1 MYITQAKHKNTKMA
15 SAELILSPN
24 GRIYH
29 LDLLPS
35 EISATIIL
43 VGDPGRV
50 SQISKKFD
58 KVFVQRIHREFI
70 THTGIIGKTPVSVV
84 STGIGT
90 DNIDIVIN
98 ELDALVNIDFATG
111 KPKDTHT
118 TLTFIRIG
126 TSGSLHASIP
136 IDSFLLNT
144 HSLGLDNLL
153 SFYDVEN
160 NQALEA
166 FNVKIHIK
174 YPALALLPVK
184 PYLTAADESL
194 IQLFKNEMQT
204 GITLTAPGF
213 YGAQGRQLRLK
224 SRMRNLLETIAS
236 AEREETSITNFEM
249 ETSGIYG
256 LSTLLNHKAV
266 SCNVILANRPLNIF
280 SQKANESIENLID
293 MVLARLIKE
302 E

>member
-1 MYITQAKHKNTKMA
+1 ME

-35 EISATIIL
+35 EISTTIIL
-43 VGDPGRV
+43 VGDPSRV
-50 SQISKKFD
+50 RQVSKKFD
-58 KVFVQRIHREFI
+58 KILYKRIHREFI
-70 THTGIIGKTPVSVV
+70 THTGIIGKTPISVV

-98 ELDALVNIDFATG
+98 ELDALVNIDFGTG
-111 KPKDTHT
+111 KPKETHT

-153 SFYDVEN
+153 SFYDIDID
-160 NQALEA
+160 QALET
-166 FNVKIHIK
+166 FNLKIHAK
-174 YPALALLPVK
+174 YPALGMLPVK
-184 PYLTAADESL
+184 PYLTAANASL
-194 IQLFKNEMQT
+194 ISLFKNDMQT

-224 SRMRNLLETIAS
+224 SRMRNLLDTIAN
-236 AEREETSITNFEM
+236 AEREEASLTNFEM

-256 LSTLLNHKAV
+256 LSTLLNHKAI
-266 SCNVILANRPLNIF
+266 SCNVILANRPQNIF
-280 SQKANESIENLID
+280 SQMANKSIEKLID
-293 MVLARLIKE
+293 LVLSRLVKE

>member
-1 MYITQAKHKNTKMA
+1 MA
-15 SAELILSPN
+15 AAELILSPI

-35 EISATIIL
+35 EISSTIIL

-50 SQISKKFD
+50 SQVSKKFD
-58 KVFVQRIHREFI
+58 KILYQRVHREFI
-70 THTGIIGKTPVSVV
+70 THTGIIGKTPISVV

-111 KPKDTHT
+111 KPKEKHT

-153 SFYDVEN
+153 SFYDNEID
-160 NQALEA
+160 QTLEA
-166 FNVKIHIK
+166 FYVKINDK
-174 YPALALLPVK
+174 YPALSLLPVK
-184 PYLTAADESL
+184 PYLTAADASL
-194 IQLFKNEMQT
+194 VLLFKNDMQT
-204 GITLTAPGF
+204 GITMTAPGF

-224 SRMRNLLETIAS
+224 SRMKNLLDMVAN
-236 AEREETSITNFEM
+236 AEREETSLTNFEM

-256 LSTLLNHKAV
+256 LSALLNHKAI
-266 SCNVILANRPLNIF
+266 SCSVILANRPQNIF
-280 SQKANESIENLID
+280 SQKANESVEKLINL
-293 MVLARLIKE
+293 VLTRLIKKG
-302 E
+302 

>member
-35 EISATIIL
+35 EISSTIIL

-50 SQISKKFD
+50 SQVSKKFD
-58 KVFVQRIHREFI
+58 KVYVQRIHREFI

-166 FNVKIHIK
+166 FNVKIQVK
-174 YPALALLPVK
+174 YAELAQLPVK
-184 PYLTAADESL
+184 TYLTAADETL

-204 GITLTAPGF
+204 GITLTASGF
-213 YGAQGRQLRLK
+213 YGPQGRQLRLK
-224 SRMRNLLETIAS
+224 SRMRNLLETIANE
-236 AEREETSITNFEM
+236 EREETSITNFEM

-280 SQKANESIENLID
+280 SQKANESIEKLID
-293 MVLARLIKE
+293 LVLSRLVKE

>member
-1 MYITQAKHKNTKMA
+1 MA
-15 SAELILSPN
+15 SAELILSAN

-35 EISATIIL
+35 EISSTIIL

-50 SQISKKFD
+50 SQVSKKFD
-58 KVFVQRIHREFI
+58 KILYQRIHREFV
-70 THTGIIGKTPVSVV
+70 THTGTMGEMPISVV

-98 ELDALVNIDFATG
+98 ELDALVNIDFVTG
-111 KPKDTHT
+111 KPKETHT

-153 SFYDVEN
+153 SFYDVDKD
-160 NQALEA
+160 QSLETFYA
-166 FNVKIHIK
+166 KILEK
-174 YPALALLPVK
+174 YPALNLLPVK
-184 PYLTAADESL
+184 PYVTAADASL
-194 IQLFKNEMQT
+194 VLLFKNDMQT
-204 GITLTAPGF
+204 GITMTAPGF

-224 SRMRNLLETIAS
+224 SRMRNLLDTIAN
-236 AEREETSITNFEM
+236 AEREETSLTNFEM

-256 LSTLLNHKAV
+256 LSALLNHKAI
-266 SCNVILANRPLNIF
+266 SCNVILANRPQNIF
-280 SQKANESIENLID
+280 SQKANESVEKLINL
-293 MVLARLIKE
+293 VLSRLVKKE
-302 E
+302 

>member
-1 MYITQAKHKNTKMA
+1 MA

-35 EISATIIL
+35 EISSTIIL

-50 SQISKKFD
+50 SQVSKKFD

-70 THTGIIGKTPVSVV
+70 THTGIIGKTPVSVI

-98 ELDALVNIDFATG
+98 ELDALVNINFATG
-111 KPKDTHT
+111 KPKDIHT

-126 TSGSLHASIP
+126 TSGSLHPSIP

-166 FNVKIHIK
+166 FNDKIQNK
-174 YPALALLPVK
+174 YPALAQLAIK
-184 PYLTAADESL
+184 HYLTAADESL

-213 YGAQGRQLRLK
+213 YGPQGRQLRLK
-224 SRMRNLLETIAS
+224 SRMRNLLETIAD

-256 LSTLLNHKAV
+256 LSAVLKHKAV

-280 SQKANESIENLID
+280 SQKANESIDKLID
-293 MVLARLIKE
+293 LVLARLIKE
-302 E
+302 K

>member
-1 MYITQAKHKNTKMA
+1 MYITQAKHKNTKME

-29 LDLLPS
+29 LDLLPC
-35 EISATIIL
+35 EISPTIIL

-50 SQISKKFD
+50 SQVSKKFD

-166 FNVKIHIK
+166 FNVKIQVK
-174 YPALALLPVK
+174 YAELAQLPVK
-184 PYLTAADESL
+184 TYLTAADETL

-213 YGAQGRQLRLK
+213 YGPQGRQLRLK
-224 SRMRNLLETIAS
+224 SRMRNLLETIANE
-236 AEREETSITNFEM
+236 EREETSITNFEM

-280 SQKANESIENLID
+280 SQKANESIEKLID
-293 MVLARLIKE
+293 LVLSRLVKE

>member
-1 MYITQAKHKNTKMA
+1 MA
-15 SAELILSPN
+15 SAELILSAN

-35 EISATIIL
+35 EISSTIIL

-50 SQISKKFD
+50 SQVSKKFD
-58 KVFVQRIHREFI
+58 KILYQRIHREFV
-70 THTGIIGKTPVSVV
+70 THTGTMGEMPISVV

-98 ELDALVNIDFATG
+98 ELDALVNIDFVTG
-111 KPKDTHT
+111 KPKETHT

-153 SFYDVEN
+153 SFYDVDKD
-160 NQALEA
+160 QSLETFYA
-166 FNVKIHIK
+166 KILEK
-174 YPALALLPVK
+174 YPALNLLPVK
-184 PYLTAADESL
+184 PYVTAADASL
-194 IQLFKNEMQT
+194 VLLFKNDMQT
-204 GITLTAPGF
+204 GITMTAPGF

-224 SRMRNLLETIAS
+224 SRMRNLLDTIAN
-236 AEREETSITNFEM
+236 AEREETSLTNFEM

-256 LSTLLNHKAV
+256 LSALLNHKAI
-266 SCNVILANRPLNIF
+266 SCNVILANRPQNIF
-280 SQKANESIENLID
+280 SQKPNESVEKLINL
-293 MVLARLIKE
+293 VLSRLVKKE
-302 E
+302 

>member
-1 MYITQAKHKNTKMA
+1 MA
-15 SAELILSPN
+15 SAELILSAN

-35 EISATIIL
+35 EISSTIIL

-50 SQISKKFD
+50 SQVSKKFD
-58 KVFVQRIHREFI
+58 KILYQRVHREFI
-70 THTGIIGKTPVSVV
+70 THTGIIGKTPISVV

-111 KPKDTHT
+111 KPKEKHT

-153 SFYDVEN
+153 SFYDNEID
-160 NQALEA
+160 QTLEA
-166 FNVKIHIK
+166 FYVKINDK
-174 YPALALLPVK
+174 YPALSLLPVK
-184 PYLTAADESL
+184 PYLTAADASL
-194 IQLFKNEMQT
+194 VLLFKNDMQT
-204 GITLTAPGF
+204 GITMTAPGF

-224 SRMRNLLETIAS
+224 SRMKNLLDMVAN
-236 AEREETSITNFEM
+236 AEREETSLTNFEM

-256 LSTLLNHKAV
+256 LSALLNHKAI
-266 SCNVILANRPLNIF
+266 SCSVILANRPQNIF
-280 SQKANESIENLID
+280 SQKANESVEKLINL
-293 MVLARLIKE
+293 VLTRLIKKG
-302 E
+302 

>member
-1 MYITQAKHKNTKMA
+1 LYITQAKHKNTKME

-29 LDLLPS
+29 LDLLPC
-35 EISATIIL
+35 EISPTIIL

-50 SQISKKFD
+50 SQVSKKFD

-166 FNVKIHIK
+166 FNVKIQVK
-174 YPALALLPVK
+174 YAELAQLPVK
-184 PYLTAADESL
+184 TYLTAADETL

-213 YGAQGRQLRLK
+213 YGPQGRQLRLK
-224 SRMRNLLETIAS
+224 SRMRNLLETIANE
-236 AEREETSITNFEM
+236 EREETSITNFEM

-280 SQKANESIENLID
+280 SQKANESIEKLID
-293 MVLARLIKE
+293 LVLSRLVKE

>member
-1 MYITQAKHKNTKMA
+1 MYITQAKHKNNKMA

-35 EISATIIL
+35 EISSTIIL

-50 SQISKKFD
+50 SQVSKKFD

-98 ELDALVNIDFATG
+98 ELDALVNINFATG

-144 HSLGLDNLL
+144 YSLGLDNLL
-153 SFYDVEN
+153 SFYEVEN

-166 FNVKIHIK
+166 FNLKIQIK
-174 YPALALLPVK
+174 YPELAQLPVK

-194 IQLFKNEMQT
+194 IQLFKNEIQT

-213 YGAQGRQLRLK
+213 YGPQGRQLRIK
-224 SRMRNLLETIAS
+224 SRMRNLLETIAN
-236 AEREETSITNFEM
+236 EEMEETSITNFEM

-280 SQKANESIENLID
+280 SQKANESIEKLID
-293 MVLARLIKE
+293 LVLSRLVKE

>member
-1 MYITQAKHKNTKMA
+1 MA

-50 SQISKKFD
+50 SQVSKKFD

-166 FNVKIHIK
+166 FNVKIQVK
-174 YPALALLPVK
+174 YPALDLLPVK

-194 IQLFKNEMQT
+194 IQLLKNEMQT

-213 YGAQGRQLRLK
+213 YGAQGRQLRIK
-224 SRMRNLLETIAS
+224 SRMRNFLETIAS

-280 SQKANESIENLID
+280 SQKANESIEKLID
-293 MVLARLIKE
+293 LVLARLIKE

>member
-1 MYITQAKHKNTKMA
+1 MYITQAKHKNNKMA

-29 LDLLPS
+29 LDLLPG
-35 EISATIIL
+35 EISTTIIL

-50 SQISKKFD
+50 SQVSNKFD
-58 KVFVQRIHREFI
+58 KVFMQRIHREFI
-70 THTGIIGKTPVSVV
+70 THNGIIGKTPVSVV

-126 TSGSLHASIP
+126 TSGSLHESIP

-160 NQALEA
+160 NEALEA
-166 FNVKIHIK
+166 FNMKIHDK
-174 YPALALLPVK
+174 YPALGQLPVK
-184 PYLTAADESL
+184 PYLTAADEYL
-194 IQLFKNEMQT
+194 IRLFKDDMQT

-236 AEREETSITNFEM
+236 EKREETSLTNFEM

-256 LSTLLNHKAV
+256 LSALLNHKAV

-280 SQKANESIENLID
+280 SQKANESIEKLID
-293 MVLARLIKE
+293 LVLARLVKE
-302 E
+302 G

>member
-50 SQISKKFD
+50 SQVSKKFD

-153 SFYDVEN
+153 SFYEVEN

-166 FNVKIHIK
+166 FNVKIQVK
-174 YPALALLPVK
+174 YPALALLPVN

-280 SQKANESIENLID
+280 SQKANESIEKLID
-293 MVLARLIKE
+293 LVLARLIKE

>member
-1 MYITQAKHKNTKMA
+1 MA

-35 EISATIIL
+35 EISPTIIL

-50 SQISKKFD
+50 SQVSKKFD

-70 THTGIIGKTPVSVV
+70 THTGIIGKTPVSVL

-136 IDSFLLNT
+136 IDSYILNT

-166 FNVKIHIK
+166 FNGKIQVK
-174 YPALALLPVK
+174 YPELALLPVK

-194 IQLFKNEMQT
+194 IKLFKNDMQT

-213 YGAQGRQLRLK
+213 YGPQGRQLRLK

-236 AEREETSITNFEM
+236 AEIEESSITNFEM

-256 LSTLLNHKAV
+256 LSVLLNHKAV

-293 MVLARLIKE
+293 LVLARLIKE

>member
-1 MYITQAKHKNTKMA
+1 MA
-15 SAELILSPN
+15 SAELILSAN

-35 EISATIIL
+35 EISSTIIL

-50 SQISKKFD
+50 SQVSKKFD
-58 KVFVQRIHREFI
+58 KILYQRVHREFI
-70 THTGIIGKTPVSVV
+70 THTGIIGKTPISVV

-111 KPKDTHT
+111 KPKEKHT

-126 TSGSLHASIP
+126 TSGSLLASIP

-153 SFYDVEN
+153 SFYDNEID
-160 NQALEA
+160 QTLEA
-166 FNVKIHIK
+166 FYVKINDK
-174 YPALALLPVK
+174 YPALSLLPVK
-184 PYLTAADESL
+184 PYLTAADASL
-194 IQLFKNEMQT
+194 VLLFKNDMQT
-204 GITLTAPGF
+204 GITMTAPGF

-224 SRMRNLLETIAS
+224 SRMKNLLDMVAN
-236 AEREETSITNFEM
+236 AEREETSLTNFEM

-256 LSTLLNHKAV
+256 LSALLNHKAI
-266 SCNVILANRPLNIF
+266 SCSVILANRPQNIF
-280 SQKANESIENLID
+280 SQKANESVEKLINL
-293 MVLARLIKE
+293 VLTRLIKKG
-302 E
+302 

>member
-1 MYITQAKHKNTKMA
+1 MT
-15 SAELILSPN
+15 SAELILSTN

-35 EISATIIL
+35 EISSTIIL

-50 SQISKKFD
+50 SQVSKKFD
-58 KVFVQRIHREFI
+58 KILYQRTHREFI
-70 THTGIIGKTPVSVV
+70 THTGIIGKTSISVV

-98 ELDALVNIDFATG
+98 ELDALVNIDFLTG
-111 KPKDTHT
+111 KPKETHT

-153 SFYDVEN
+153 SFYDIDLD
-160 NQALEA
+160 QSLEA
-166 FNVKIHIK
+166 FYAKIYDK
-174 YPALALLPVK
+174 YPALGQLPVK

-194 IQLFKNEMQT
+194 IHLFKKDMQT

-224 SRMRNLLETIAS
+224 SRMRNLLETIAN
-236 AEREETSITNFEM
+236 AEREETSLTNFEM

-256 LSTLLNHKAV
+256 LSALLNHKAV
-266 SCNVILANRPLNIF
+266 SCNVILANRPENIF
-280 SQKANESIENLID
+280 SQQANESVEKLID
-293 MVLARLIKE
+293 LVLARLVKE

>member
-1 MYITQAKHKNTKMA
+1 MYITQAKHKNTKME

-29 LDLLPS
+29 LDLLPC
-35 EISATIIL
+35 EISPTIIL

-50 SQISKKFD
+50 SQVSKKFD

-160 NQALEA
+160 NQTLEA
-166 FNVKIHIK
+166 FNVKIQVK
-174 YPALALLPVK
+174 YAELAQLPVK
-184 PYLTAADESL
+184 TYLTAADETL

-213 YGAQGRQLRLK
+213 YGPQGRQLRLK
-224 SRMRNLLETIAS
+224 SRMRNLLETIANE
-236 AEREETSITNFEM
+236 EREETSITNFEM

-280 SQKANESIENLID
+280 SQKANESIEKLID
-293 MVLARLIKE
+293 LVLSRLVKE

>member
-1 MYITQAKHKNTKMA
+1 MA
-15 SAELILSPN
+15 SAELILSAN

-35 EISATIIL
+35 EISSTIIL

-50 SQISKKFD
+50 SQVSKKFD
-58 KVFVQRIHREFI
+58 KILYQRIHREFV
-70 THTGIIGKTPVSVV
+70 THTGMMGEMPISVV

-98 ELDALVNIDFATG
+98 ELDALVNIDFVTG
-111 KPKDTHT
+111 KPKETHT

-153 SFYDVEN
+153 SFYDVDKD
-160 NQALEA
+160 QSLDTFYAKILE
-166 FNVKIHIK
+166 K
-174 YPALALLPVK
+174 YPALSLLPVK
-184 PYLTAADESL
+184 PYVTAADASL
-194 IQLFKNEMQT
+194 VLLFKNDMQT
-204 GITLTAPGF
+204 GITMTAPGF

-224 SRMRNLLETIAS
+224 SRMRNLLDTIAN
-236 AEREETSITNFEM
+236 AEREETSLTNFEM

-256 LSTLLNHKAV
+256 LSALLNHKAI
-266 SCNVILANRPLNIF
+266 SCNVILANRPQNIF
-280 SQKANESIENLID
+280 SQQANESVEKLINL
-293 MVLARLIKE
+293 VLSRLVKE

>member
-1 MYITQAKHKNTKMA
+1 LYITQAKHKNTKME

-29 LDLLPS
+29 LDLLPC
-35 EISATIIL
+35 EISPTIIL

-50 SQISKKFD
+50 SQVSKKFD

-160 NQALEA
+160 NQTLEA
-166 FNVKIHIK
+166 FNVKIQVK
-174 YPALALLPVK
+174 YAELAQLPVK
-184 PYLTAADESL
+184 TYLTAADETL

-204 GITLTAPGF
+204 GITLTASGF
-213 YGAQGRQLRLK
+213 YGPQGRQLRLK
-224 SRMRNLLETIAS
+224 SRMRNLLETIANE
-236 AEREETSITNFEM
+236 EREETSITNFEM

-280 SQKANESIENLID
+280 SQKANESIEKLID
-293 MVLARLIKE
+293 LVLSRLVKE

>member
-50 SQISKKFD
+50 SQVSKKFD

-166 FNVKIHIK
+166 FNVKIQVK
-174 YPALALLPVK
+174 YPALDLLPVK

-194 IQLFKNEMQT
+194 IQLLKNEMQT

-213 YGAQGRQLRLK
+213 YGAQGRQLRIK
-224 SRMRNLLETIAS
+224 SRMRNFLETIAS

-280 SQKANESIENLID
+280 SQKANESIEKLID
-293 MVLARLIKE
+293 LVLARLIKE

>member
-1 MYITQAKHKNTKMA
+1 MA
-15 SAELILSPN
+15 SAELILSAN

-35 EISATIIL
+35 EISSTIIL

-50 SQISKKFD
+50 SQVSKKFD
-58 KVFVQRIHREFI
+58 KILYQRIHREFV
-70 THTGIIGKTPVSVV
+70 THTGTMGEMPISVV

-98 ELDALVNIDFATG
+98 ELDALVNIDFVTG
-111 KPKDTHT
+111 KPKETHT

-153 SFYDVEN
+153 SFYDVDKD
-160 NQALEA
+160 QSLETFYA
-166 FNVKIHIK
+166 KILEK
-174 YPALALLPVK
+174 YPALSLLPVK
-184 PYLTAADESL
+184 PYVTAADASL
-194 IQLFKNEMQT
+194 VLLFKNDMQT
-204 GITLTAPGF
+204 GITMTAPGF

-224 SRMRNLLETIAS
+224 SRMRNLLDTIAN
-236 AEREETSITNFEM
+236 AEREETSLTNFEM

-256 LSTLLNHKAV
+256 LSALLNHKAI
-266 SCNVILANRPLNIF
+266 SCNVILANRPQNIF
-280 SQKANESIENLID
+280 SQKPNESVEKLINL
-293 MVLARLIKE
+293 VLSRLVKKE
-302 E
+302 

>member
-1 MYITQAKHKNTKMA
+1 
-15 SAELILSPN
+15 
-24 GRIYH
+24 
-29 LDLLPS
+29 
-35 EISATIIL
+35 
-43 VGDPGRV
+43 
-50 SQISKKFD
+50 
-58 KVFVQRIHREFI
+58 VQRIHREFI

-126 TSGSLHASIP
+126 TSGSLHESIP

-166 FNVKIHIK
+166 FNAKIQVK

-194 IQLFKNEMQT
+194 IQLFKNDMQT

-224 SRMRNLLETIAS
+224 SRMRNLLETIAD
-236 AEREETSITNFEM
+236 AKREETSLTNFEM

-280 SQKANESIENLID
+280 SQKANESIEKLID
-293 MVLARLIKE
+293 LVLKRLVKKG
-302 E
+302 

>member
-1 MYITQAKHKNTKMA
+1 LYITQAKHKNTKME

-29 LDLLPS
+29 LDLLPC
-35 EISATIIL
+35 EISPTIIL

-50 SQISKKFD
+50 SQVSKKFD

-160 NQALEA
+160 NQTLEA
-166 FNVKIHIK
+166 FNVKIQVK
-174 YPALALLPVK
+174 YAELAQLPVK
-184 PYLTAADESL
+184 TYLTAADETL

-213 YGAQGRQLRLK
+213 YGPQGRQLRLK
-224 SRMRNLLETIAS
+224 SRMRNLLETIANE
-236 AEREETSITNFEM
+236 EREETSITNFEM

-280 SQKANESIENLID
+280 SQKANESIEKLID
-293 MVLARLIKE
+293 LVLSRLVKE

>member
-1 MYITQAKHKNTKMA
+1 MA
-15 SAELILSPN
+15 SAELILSAN

-35 EISATIIL
+35 EISSTIIL

-50 SQISKKFD
+50 SQVSKKFD
-58 KVFVQRIHREFI
+58 KILYQRIHREFV
-70 THTGIIGKTPVSVV
+70 THTGTMGEMPISVV

-98 ELDALVNIDFATG
+98 ELDALVNIDFVTG
-111 KPKDTHT
+111 KPKETHT

-153 SFYDVEN
+153 SFYDVDKD
-160 NQALEA
+160 QSLETFYA
-166 FNVKIHIK
+166 KILEK
-174 YPALALLPVK
+174 YPALSLLPVK
-184 PYLTAADESL
+184 PYVTAADASL
-194 IQLFKNEMQT
+194 VLLFKNDMQT
-204 GITLTAPGF
+204 GITMTAPGF

-224 SRMRNLLETIAS
+224 SRMRNLLDTIAN
-236 AEREETSITNFEM
+236 AEREETSLTNFEM

-256 LSTLLNHKAV
+256 LSALLNHKAI
-266 SCNVILANRPLNIF
+266 SCNVILANRPQNIF
-280 SQKANESIENLID
+280 SQKANESVEKLINL
-293 MVLARLIKE
+293 VLSRLVKKE
-302 E
+302 

>member
-1 MYITQAKHKNTKMA
+1 MYITQAKHKNTKME

-29 LDLLPS
+29 LDLLPC
-35 EISATIIL
+35 EISPTIIL

-50 SQISKKFD
+50 SQVSKKFD

-166 FNVKIHIK
+166 FNVKIQVK
-174 YPALALLPVK
+174 YAELAQLPVK
-184 PYLTAADESL
+184 TYLTAADETL

-204 GITLTAPGF
+204 GITLTASGF
-213 YGAQGRQLRLK
+213 YGPQGRQLRLK
-224 SRMRNLLETIAS
+224 SRMRNLLETIANE
-236 AEREETSITNFEM
+236 EREETSITNFEM

-280 SQKANESIENLID
+280 SQKANESIEKLID
-293 MVLARLIKE
+293 LVLSRLVKE